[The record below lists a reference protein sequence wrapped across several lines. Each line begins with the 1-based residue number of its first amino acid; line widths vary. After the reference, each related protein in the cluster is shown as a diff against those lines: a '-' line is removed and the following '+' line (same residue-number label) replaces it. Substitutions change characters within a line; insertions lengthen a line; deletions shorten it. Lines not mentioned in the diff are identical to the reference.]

1 MDAIQQQLATL
12 IYPLAIA
19 FVLVL
24 AFNAVQPRKSSPD
37 EPPIIPTRLPYIG
50 HAIGM
55 FRHGGRYFRMLR
67 RVQPLRS

>member
-1 MDAIQQQLATL
+1 MDAIQLQLAGL

-19 FVLVL
+19 FAVVL
-24 AFNAVQPRKSSPD
+24 AFNAIQPRKWSPD
-37 EPPIIPTRLPYIG
+37 EPTIIPTRLPYIG

-67 RVQPLRS
+67 